1 MEIPG
6 LRSALQIVL
15 HDATERRRMWHSAEK
30 ISSQDGLSLINKM
43 YRQRA
48 AGIYVDKGNQA
59 KLGYSKINI
68 QSKVKFKLP
77 KLPWLS
83 FILSKIQK
91 ILPEFEK

>member
-6 LRSALQIVL
+6 LRDALQIVL

-48 AGIYVDKGNQA
+48 AGIYVDKGNHA
-59 KLGYSKINI
+59 KLGYSKTQIFWLFGRDSVRSENTPVE
-68 QSKVKFKLP
+68 SVPDALVK
-77 KLPWLS
+77 
-83 FILSKIQK
+83 
-91 ILPEFEK
+91 

>member
-1 MEIPG
+1 
-6 LRSALQIVL
+6 
-15 HDATERRRMWHSAEK
+15 MWHSAEK

-68 QSKVKFKLP
+68 QSKVKFSYIP
-77 KLPWLS
+77 YFNS
-83 FILSKIQK
+83 FFGKIELKFSIVSINQ
-91 ILPEFEK
+91 LENLHF